1 MRKLFFIVAI
11 VAVGYKFYYTP
22 SSTEISAYDEAG
34 NPIVLIFTANECGK
48 YCESA
53 LSLLDDRE
61 IKYKQINLSDGKE
74 AKQLFKQ
81 YGGGR
86 TVPVLVVGKR
96 RIDGYNHEIM
106 VSALLEEYG
115 WDALTEEEEDAMRNH
130 FDYDGNPR
138 IVMYGVD
145 WCGYCKK
152 AQEYFENKGVDYEEL
167 NIETDMV
174 AKQHYDILG
183 GSGVPLIYVGFKR
196 IQGFNSQTFDEILEL
211 W

>member
-1 MRKLFFIVAI
+1 M
-11 VAVGYKFYYTP
+11 AVGYKFYYTP
-22 SSTEISAYDEAG
+22 SSTEISAYDENG
-34 NPIVLIFTANECGK
+34 NPITLIFTANGCGK

-61 IKYKQINLSDGKE
+61 IKYKQINLSDGEE

-81 YGGGR
+81 HGGGR
-86 TVPVLVVGKR
+86 TVPVLIIGKR
-96 RIDGYNHEIM
+96 RINGYNTENI

-115 WDALTEEEEDAMRNH
+115 WDVLTEEEEDARRSH

-138 IVMYGVD
+138 IVMYSTD

-152 AQEYFENKGVDYEEL
+152 AQEYFENKGVDYEEM

-183 GSGVPLIYVGFKR
+183 GSGIPLIYVGFKR
-196 IQGFNSQTFDEILEL
+196 IQGFNSRDLDEILEEM
-211 W
+211 